1 MKWQTIKNERSS
13 LQEFQLFDKSDCSVI
28 LKYNPLHHSVRL
40 TSGNNHSLYFFETA
54 GSLSGKTIIRTQYGM
69 EVGFLLHD
77 KFHPQEGNLVINKKK
92 YQYKISSVT
101 SELLIFENNLQNL
114 LTTCSLPIINNQ
126 TIECN
131 CYLLGICWYLQLPL
145 VKADT
150 LEYAVAAY

>member
-1 MKWQTIKNERSS
+1 MKWQTIKNERSL

-77 KFHPQEGNLVINKKK
+77 KFHPQEGHIVINKKK
-92 YQYKISSVT
+92 YQYKISSIT
-101 SELLIFENNLQNL
+101 SELLIFENNRQNL
-114 LTTCSLPIINNQ
+114 LTTCNLPIINDVI
-126 TIECN
+126 TESN
-131 CYLLGICWYLQLPL
+131 CYLLGICWFLQLPL

-150 LEYAVAAY
+150 LKYDVATY